1 MIRTATVRRRKQ
13 KGAALVE
20 FAIVAPLLILLLFGI
35 IEFGYTM
42 GQLND
47 VRHGNREA
55 ARLAAVND
63 GSVNA
68 MAAKACAAMSISTVG
83 TFAFTDSASGV
94 TGEEATVTITAP
106 RISLTGLLFV
116 TGFLPANLTDTVKIR
131 LEQDSTNWSTGSFSC
146 P

>member
-1 MIRTATVRRRKQ
+1 
-13 KGAALVE
+13 LVE
-20 FAIVAPLLILLLFGI
+20 FAILAPLLILLLFGI

-63 GSVNA
+63 GSVGV
-68 MAAKACAAMSISTVG
+68 MGAKACAAMSISRGG
-83 TFAFTDSASGV
+83 TFTFTDSPGGL
-94 TGEEATVTITAP
+94 TGEEATVVISAP
-106 RISLTGLLFV
+106 RISITGLPFV
-116 TGFLPANLTDTVKIR
+116 SAFLPATLSDTVKIR
-131 LEQDSTNWSTGSFSC
+131 LEQNSSNWGTGPHTC